1 MKTLEIRLSTVGLLL
16 FVFCAACAQMP
27 AKKIAVSGGNLCVT
41 EGAVENGAGGR
52 LSVDAPKMRAYVN
65 TWSSQAIEAQ
75 FTYLGPTAEESK
87 LGSGEIRRQ
96 FGLKLRAQNAC
107 NLCTPCGDLSR
118 NRRLWFQSREILTK
132 PEARSAETTL
142 RLGDTHTLGA
152 ELNGEELRVFVDNRA
167 VWEGSIGPDAQDL
180 QGPVGIRSDNVRLAL
195 DLKAGAVA
203 DMHQDYKL
211 ACKSGPD
218 ASD

>member
-1 MKTLEIRLSTVGLLL
+1 
-16 FVFCAACAQMP
+16 MP
-27 AKKIAVSGGNLCVT
+27 
-41 EGAVENGAGGR
+41 
-52 LSVDAPKMRAYVN
+52 
-65 TWSSQAIEAQ
+65 
-75 FTYLGPTAEESK
+75 
-87 LGSGEIRRQ
+87 
-96 FGLKLRAQNAC
+96 
-107 NLCTPCGDLSR
+107 
-118 NRRLWFQSREILTK
+118 
-132 PEARSAETTL
+132 TL

-203 DMHQDYKL
+203 GMHQDYKL